1 MKTTSRPSIDNR
13 LIKVIAGFSGLFAV
27 LNGVG
32 TAHAQSANLTDSGYY
47 QNFSSLGTGTSLAT
61 STSEWT
67 YWSASGEHSWGTG
80 GVIPVT
86 GTPSVATMTQVNQS
100 TTPMTVV
107 SGLPSGTNDNAF
119 NAPLS
124 AVQSGAPAGTRVI
137 ATSPTGDAG
146 VGWQLTLTNETG
158 AALTSINLSYDIVE
172 LAAGTDA
179 GTARAEAAPGYQLFY
194 STNGSTWTNVAAANP
209 QPTSASGPSVPNSVG
224 VTPVSLF
231 DVTLASAVAEGSNL
245 ELRWVDPND
254 TDDSPD
260 EIIGL
265 TDVSVAPVPLPPSVW
280 MFGSALLG
288 VVTMRRRKFP
298 GVGAL
303 A

>member
-1 MKTTSRPSIDNR
+1 
-13 LIKVIAGFSGLFAV
+13 
-27 LNGVG
+27 
-32 TAHAQSANLTDSGYY
+32 
-47 QNFSSLGTGTSLAT
+47 
-61 STSEWT
+61 
-67 YWSASGEHSWGTG
+67 
-80 GVIPVT
+80 
-86 GTPSVATMTQVNQS
+86 
-100 TTPMTVV
+100 VV

-280 MFGSALLG
+280 MLGSALLG